1 MEERNQKLFWSWVQ
15 PTWKK
20 WWRVMSNQLEVV
32 LMLTVIITQVVIV
45 LSKEGQLT

>member
-15 PTWKK
+15 PIWKK

-45 LSKEGQLT
+45 SSKEGQLT

>member
-15 PTWKK
+15 PIWKK
-20 WWRVMSNQLEVV
+20 WWRVMSNQLGVV
-32 LMLTVIITQVVIV
+32 SMLTVIITQVVIV